1 MTKPTPTPTTV
12 FVTIDADGD
21 KLAVEFFPEDER
33 GGAQYV
39 VTVSGEDGHRAVVL
53 DAADVEDLISTL
65 RHHRGPLLPVDRP
78 KSAKR
83 AATRRRPSNDG
94 LDGLRSLL
102 P

>member
-1 MTKPTPTPTTV
+1 MTTPTPTTV

-65 RHHRGPLLPVDRP
+65 RHHRGPLLPVKDVRR
-78 KSAKR
+78 SAKR
-83 AATRRRPSNDG
+83 AAARRRPVGDG
-94 LDGLRSLL
+94 LDGLRGLL